1 MMSAMKTR
9 IIILMLLVA
18 GCTTSF
24 AQKKSTCLISPLS
37 IECRE
42 NESIYPQLQ
51 KDPIQSPKEEKSQE
65 QSVSQQNIKEVAL
78 KKYNE
83 DNQTNKDM
91 CYVAYL
97 MKVELFNN
105 RYMQEIKHTYD
116 MVDIQQLIDSSSA
129 KELKNM
135 SNGYNKSLGKY
146 RK

>member
-1 MMSAMKTR
+1 MKTR
-9 IIILMLLVA
+9 IILLVLLIV

-24 AQKKSTCLISPLS
+24 AQKKSTYLISPLS

-51 KDPIQSPKEEKSQE
+51 KDAVQSSKEEKSQE

-83 DNQTNKDM
+83 DNQINKDM

-116 MVDIQQLIDSSSA
+116 MVDIQQLIDSYSA